1 MESVLCNCSAHEYN
15 RRCYSL
21 ILEGIASHSNVDA
34 QTCPPVLSAV
44 CDVVRS
50 VRALTPPSARCATPA
65 RQRQSFRS
73 PFASPLPCLLVPLL
87 VHRHSSSLSP
97 RLKSCRRLAVRPH
110 SLVDATKAHPSIP
123 VRPCHACRAR
133 RLSSRVPA
141 RSATCFVGHVVAYAF
156 IHFSFVCFPLS
167 CLRPS
172 LVALFFSFPLISP
185 LQSGS

>member
-73 PFASPLPCLLVPLL
+73 PFASPLPCLLVLHLRRP
-87 VHRHSSSLSP
+87 SSLSSLSSFTATQAP
-97 RLKSCRRLAVRPH
+97 CRLASSLADVLRFARIRWLTPQKHTPRYLSGRVMHVVLDASPVGPLLGRPH
-110 SLVDATKAHPSIP
+110 V
-123 VRPCHACRAR
+123 
-133 RLSSRVPA
+133 SSDM
-141 RSATCFVGHVVAYAF
+141 
-156 IHFSFVCFPLS
+156 
-167 CLRPS
+167 
-172 LVALFFSFPLISP
+172 
-185 LQSGS
+185 